1 MSELLY
7 FVKEAE
13 SPFGFEGGLH
23 RMHTR
28 SQPRLDPEILLLL
41 TACEI

>member
-13 SPFGFEGGLH
+13 SPLGFEEGL
-23 RMHTR
+23 RRTHTR
-28 SQPRLDPEILLLL
+28 RQPRLDPEFLLLL
-41 TACEI
+41 TANDI